1 MASTEDL
8 YWCSTE
14 ELFRDVDLDLLYMRQ
29 HKQVAGDKMGRYPYM
44 ILVHTGKITIGIN
57 LDCRMGGAEWA
68 DIPEPG
74 LGSDEPIQGLGLRE
88 EKIE

>member
-8 YWCSTE
+8 YWWSTE
-14 ELFRDVDLDLLYMRQ
+14 ELFRDVDLDLLYLRQ
-29 HKQVAGDKMGRYPYM
+29 HRQVVGENVAHYPYM

-57 LDCRMGGAEWA
+57 LDCRMGGAEWV
-68 DIPEPG
+68 DIPEAG
-74 LGSDEPIQGLGLRE
+74 LGSDDPVPGTGLLE